1 VKRIMTIDDSPSLRQ
16 MVALTL
22 ENAGYEV
29 VEASDG
35 RDAVAKLDGR
45 EYHLFVTDL
54 NMPGMDGIEL
64 TRKLRSMPEYRF
76 VPIVLLTTE
85 SNQEKKMQGK
95 AAGATGWIVKPF
107 QPADLLATVKKV
119 MR

>member
-1 VKRIMTIDDSPSLRQ
+1 MKRIMTIDDSPSLRQ
-16 MVALTL
+16 MVTLTL
-22 ENAGYEV
+22 KSAGFEV
-29 VEASDG
+29 VEACNG
-35 RDAVAKLDGR
+35 RDAVAKLGGR
-45 EYHLFVTDL
+45 EYHLFLTDL

-64 TRKLRSMPEYRF
+64 TRKLRAMPEYRF

-85 SNQEKKMQGK
+85 SQQEKKMEGK

-107 QPADLLATVKKV
+107 QPEQLLATVKKV

>member
-1 VKRIMTIDDSPSLRQ
+1 MKRVMTIDDSPSLRQ

-22 ENAGYEV
+22 ESAGYEV

-35 RDAVAKLDGR
+35 RDAVAKLGGR
-45 EYHLFVTDL
+45 EFHLFLTDL
-54 NMPGMDGIEL
+54 NMPDMDGIEL
-64 TRKLRSMPEYRF
+64 TRKLRSVPEYRF

-85 SNQEKKMQGK
+85 SQPEKKIQGK

-107 QPADLLATVKKV
+107 KPEDLLATVKKV